1 MATLLVGF
9 KVRPATELQRT
20 VQELKMRLAAIR
32 VAGVE
37 AVDDNIMITVVV
49 DSANKAEEVT
59 RSINEVLREVDQDL
73 RRTYGDQR

>member
-37 AVDDNIMITVVV
+37 AVDDNIMITVIV

-59 RSINEVLREVDQDL
+59 RSINKVLREVDQDL